1 MADEIDAMALYRAW
15 QQLDNGSCA
24 QIRRVS
30 EPDELRDIPAFYRL
44 VQPFGW
50 ENPRHQQ
57 ALLRMVFCLSAGKNV
72 IRHQDKKSEQT
83 TGISLGR
90 ALANSGRINER
101 RIFQLIR
108 ADRTADMVQLRRL
121 LTHAE
126 PVLDWPLMARMLTW
140 WGKRERQQLL
150 EDFVLT
156 TNKNAQGNLSMSN
169 FINIHVLISHSPSCL
184 NRDDM
189 NMQKDAIF
197 GGKRRVRISSQSLK
211 RAMRKSGYY
220 AQNIGES
227 SLRTI
232 HLAQL
237 RDVLRQKLGERFD
250 QKIID
255 KTLALLSG
263 KSVDEAEKISA
274 DAVTPWVV
282 GEIAWFCEQVA
293 KAEADN
299 LDDKKLLKV
308 LKEDIAAIR
317 VNLQQGVDIALSG
330 RMATSGMMTE
340 LGKVDGAMSIAHAIT
355 THQVDSDI
363 DWFTAVDDLQE
374 QGSAHLGTQ
383 EFSSGVFY
391 RYANINL
398 AQLQENLG
406 GASREQALEIAT
418 HVVHMLATEV
428 PGAKQRTYAAF
439 NPADMVMVNFSD
451 MPLSMANAF
460 EKAVKAKDGFLQPS
474 IQAFNQYWDRVAN
487 GYGLNGAAAQFS
499 LSDVD
504 PITAQVKQM
513 PTLEQLKSWVRN
525 NGEA

>member
-1 MADEIDAMALYRAW
+1 
-15 QQLDNGSCA
+15 
-24 QIRRVS
+24 
-30 EPDELRDIPAFYRL
+30 
-44 VQPFGW
+44 
-50 ENPRHQQ
+50 
-57 ALLRMVFCLSAGKNV
+57 
-72 IRHQDKKSEQT
+72 
-83 TGISLGR
+83 
-90 ALANSGRINER
+90 
-101 RIFQLIR
+101 
-108 ADRTADMVQLRRL
+108 
-121 LTHAE
+121 
-126 PVLDWPLMARMLTW
+126 
-140 WGKRERQQLL
+140 
-150 EDFVLT
+150 
-156 TNKNAQGNLSMSN
+156 MSN

-211 RAMRKSGYY
+211 RAMRKSDYY

-237 RDVLRQKLGERFD
+237 RDVLRQKLSERFD

-330 RMATSGMMTE
+330 RMATSGMMSE

-406 GASREQALEIAT
+406 GASREQALEKIISGRD
-418 HVVHMLATEV
+418 MEGLEFLTE
-428 PGAKQRTYAAF
+428 
-439 NPADMVMVNFSD
+439 S
-451 MPLSMANAF
+451 
-460 EKAVKAKDGFLQPS
+460 FLQRADS
-474 IQAFNQYWDRVAN
+474 ETNAGIDGGTDARVDTETDA
-487 GYGLNGAAAQFS
+487 GADTETDADAGADTGAEAERALGRAVSLAASRDFPEGVSFLMDALHRRS
-499 LSDVD
+499 LRQ
-504 PITAQVKQM
+504 TKAA
-513 PTLEQLKSWVRN
+513 EER
-525 NGEA
+525 EAEEREKEEKKAGAVPERKGRFEL

>member
-1 MADEIDAMALYRAW
+1 
-15 QQLDNGSCA
+15 
-24 QIRRVS
+24 
-30 EPDELRDIPAFYRL
+30 
-44 VQPFGW
+44 
-50 ENPRHQQ
+50 
-57 ALLRMVFCLSAGKNV
+57 
-72 IRHQDKKSEQT
+72 
-83 TGISLGR
+83 
-90 ALANSGRINER
+90 
-101 RIFQLIR
+101 
-108 ADRTADMVQLRRL
+108 
-121 LTHAE
+121 
-126 PVLDWPLMARMLTW
+126 
-140 WGKRERQQLL
+140 
-150 EDFVLT
+150 
-156 TNKNAQGNLSMSN
+156 MSN

-211 RAMRKSGYY
+211 RAMRKSDYY

-237 RDVLRQKLGERFD
+237 RDVLRQKLSERFD

-299 LDDKKLLKV
+299 LDDKKRLKV

-330 RMATSGMMTE
+330 RMATSGMMSE
-340 LGKVDGAMSIAHAIT
+340 LGKVDGAMSIAHALT
-355 THQVDSDI
+355 THQVDSD
-363 DWFTAVDDLQE
+363 
-374 QGSAHLGTQ
+374 
-383 EFSSGVFY
+383 
-391 RYANINL
+391 INL

-460 EKAVKAKDGFLQPS
+460 EKAVKANDGFLQPS
-474 IQAFNQYWDRVAN
+474 LQAFNQYWDRVAN

-504 PITAQVKQM
+504 PITGQVQQM